1 MSESIRLRMPEVCQ
15 ILQCSR
21 DHVYRLNRQG
31 RLKKR
36 NDSPRLSY
44 WIRAEVEA
52 FAKGLDPY
60 AGQDNTQAQECTAHA

>member
-60 AGQDNTQAQECTAHA
+60 AGKTENQEAEAQAHA